1 MRKPYTR
8 KELITDCV
16 NAYIRN
22 NPDEWKDFLQIM
34 NQKKAKLADE
44 KFAVVADDL
53 KSGSLTKMRHI
64 FSFPEKLLKSI
75 EIILDTDKTQDK
87 FLNSMKEKLWMYK
100 NFPQFTIAKET
111 NFDSNEPIT

>member
-22 NPDEWKDFLQIM
+22 NPAEWKAFLQIM
-34 NQKKAKLADE
+34 KQKKAKMADQR
-44 KFAVVADDL
+44 FAVVADDL
-53 KSGSLTKMRHI
+53 KSGGLTKMRHI

-75 EIILDTDKTQDK
+75 ETILDTDKTQEG
-87 FLNSMKEKLWMYK
+87 FLESTKEKLWMFK
-100 NFPQFTIAKET
+100 NFPQFTIANET